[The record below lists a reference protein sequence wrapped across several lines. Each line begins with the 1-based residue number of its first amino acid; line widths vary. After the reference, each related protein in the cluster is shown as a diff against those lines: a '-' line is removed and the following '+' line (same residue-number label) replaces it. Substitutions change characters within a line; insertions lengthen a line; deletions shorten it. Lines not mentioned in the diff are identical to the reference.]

1 MSGALA
7 ASASQDS
14 GSRCDVGSS
23 SCAPLVAGGVRDCQ
37 KAGPTYVARGRA
49 ARGPSRRS
57 AHFALSFCRT
67 ACYTP
72 CKYLHLRVYCGAPLE
87 LGVGEPLRQHG
98 CVGDGE
104 RDPERDAHLLG
115 HSLVGEARAILVA
128 GLMVALA
135 NVALRFVPAPLGGP
149 ADEVHARLDRE
160 GGHAGLGDR
169 EVVAPA
175 EPPPPSGPPDPPHR
189 FRPPPP
195 P

>member
-14 GSRCDVGSS
+14 GSGGEVGSS
-23 SCAPLVAGGVRDCQ
+23 SVAPLVAGGVRDCQ
-37 KAGPTYVARGRA
+37 KAGPTYVARGRS
-49 ARGPSRRS
+49 ARGPSRGS

-87 LGVGEPLRQHG
+87 LGVGEPLRQRG

-135 NVALRFVPAPLGGP
+135 NVALRFVPPPLGGP
-149 ADEVHARLDRE
+149 ADVVDAPLDRE
-160 GGHAGLGDR
+160 GAHAGLGER
-169 EVVAPA
+169 EVVEAVERPA
-175 EPPPPSGPPDPPHR
+175 HV
-189 FRPPPP
+189 RPADHGA
-195 P
+195 